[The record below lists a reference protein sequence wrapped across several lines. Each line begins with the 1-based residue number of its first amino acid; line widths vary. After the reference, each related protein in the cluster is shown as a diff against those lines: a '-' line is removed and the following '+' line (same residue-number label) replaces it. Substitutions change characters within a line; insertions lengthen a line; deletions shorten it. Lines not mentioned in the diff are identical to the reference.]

1 LSHDAHF
8 SALQS
13 AFFVHSAF
21 FSHVAHFSALHFLS
35 HAEHFS
41 AGQFAF
47 LPHSAFLQQSDFF
60 AHSALSVQ
68 AAHFC
73 SLHFA
78 AASSQQA
85 FLQPVSAHCSAQ
97 HASLQFWELLLQ
109 AHDAATIMVTA
120 IKSTR

>member
-47 LPHSAFLQQSDFF
+47 LQQSDFF
-60 AHSALSVQ
+60 AHSALSVH
-68 AAHFC
+68 AVHFC

>member
-1 LSHDAHF
+1 LEAQSAFFAQSAFLSHDAHF

-21 FSHVAHFSALHFLS
+21 
-35 HAEHFS
+35 
-41 AGQFAF
+41 
-47 LPHSAFLQQSDFF
+47 LQQSDFF
-60 AHSALSVQ
+60 AHSALSVH
-68 AAHFC
+68 AVHFC